1 MSDNS
6 EEKGH
11 SGTDLTPVR
20 FKLDVKAESGQS
32 ENLVV
37 THNSA
42 LKEQLGETKFQNY
55 RLKNGGYVS
64 ITKIIPA
71 EKMTLKVDSL
81 TGDHLSSTLMTL
93 KGQAALQ
100 FPDTDEHFVTQSQGL
115 NFRYFGK
122 PATFTLEAAK
132 EVRSF
137 GVNLPPD
144 VLERYLDYNVPEAL
158 RLLVDPSETVTR
170 FAAYPVSSQMF
181 QAVNLSIAPGL
192 VGSLR
197 NLQMESAALLYFSM
211 VSHAIDKN
219 TASSVINVTEKDR
232 RAAKEAY
239 EILTLSLRQP
249 PALSELSAEV
259 GITEKRLNAAFRE
272 LYSGTV
278 FEVLRQ
284 KRLEEART
292 LFEEGETN
300 IKQVSWEVGYSH
312 VSNFT
317 AAFKNMFNIAP
328 AAYIRDFD
336 RDAD

>member
-1 MSDNS
+1 MS
-6 EEKGH
+6 EKSGENDTP
-11 SGTDLTPVR
+11 GTDLQPVR
-20 FKLDVKAESGQS
+20 FKLDVESESGQS

-42 LKEQLGETKFQNY
+42 LKEQLGETEFLNY

-93 KGQAALQ
+93 KGQASLQ
-100 FPDTDEHFVTQSQGL
+100 FPDTDEHFVTQTQGL

-122 PATFTLEAAK
+122 PATFTLEAEK

-144 VLERYLDYNVPEAL
+144 VLERYLDYKVPDAL
-158 RLLVDPSETVTR
+158 KLLVDPSETVTR
-170 FAAYPVSSQMF
+170 FAAYPVSAQMF
-181 QAVNLSIAPGL
+181 QAVSLSIAPGL

-211 VSHAIDKN
+211 VAHAIEGN
-219 TASSVINVTEKDR
+219 NASAVLKVTEKDR
-232 RAAKEAY
+232 KAARKAY
-239 EILTLSLRQP
+239 EILTNSLREP
-249 PALSELSAEV
+249 PALSELSADV

-278 FEVLRQ
+278 FEILRL
-284 KRLEEART
+284 KRLEEARNR
-292 LFEEGETN
+292 FEEGETN

-317 AAFKNMFNIAP
+317 AAFKSMFNIAP
-328 AAYIRDFD
+328 AAYIRNYTP
-336 RDAD
+336 